1 MTVRRRIRSLAGST
15 APTPSRGGPPSP
27 APGRLATRAVGAIS
41 PPRADRLA
49 QSEPPATRTA
59 GDTFEWEMRNSD
71 GPTDSALYLCACG
84 YQFTAR
90 VATTVSCPNCG
101 GGQAW

>member
-1 MTVRRRIRSLAGST
+1 MTVRRRIRSLAGS
-15 APTPSRGGPPSP
+15 AGSAQGRDSS
-27 APGRLATRAVGAIS
+27 AVLAAGRLATRAVGAIAPS
-41 PPRADRLA
+41 RSDRLA
-49 QSEPPATRTA
+49 QPDQPAIRPA
-59 GDTFEWEMRNSD
+59 GDTFEWKMRNAD
-71 GPTDSALYLCACG
+71 GPTDSALYHCACG